1 MDFGLVCD
9 FWQSSSSTWQV
20 LDPTGQL
27 EACCVWWTDLTSPF
41 LPARFHLFSHLLNF
55 FWGGPPGPLRTPGP
69 RGTCP
74 GYPPLSVGLMVTTC
88 LENLEMSGNLTAV
101 RDFTISQ
108 GSVMTKISS
117 AKSGLNL
124 FIISYVFASIL
135 DFAELVHFILVLDHA
150 PTPPLTIT
158 LVQAWYE

>member
-1 MDFGLVCD
+1 
-9 FWQSSSSTWQV
+9 
-20 LDPTGQL
+20 
-27 EACCVWWTDLTSPF
+27 
-41 LPARFHLFSHLLNF
+41 
-55 FWGGPPGPLRTPGP
+55 
-69 RGTCP
+69 
-74 GYPPLSVGLMVTTC
+74 
-88 LENLEMSGNLTAV
+88 MSGNLTAV

-124 FIISYVFASIL
+124 FIVSYVFASIL

-158 LVQAWYE
+158 LVQA